1 MARMFLACY
10 CDSKRR
16 KPLRIPQR
24 RNSGCSGSLR
34 AGFPT
39 TVIAQMKST
48 DKLKLDIPDPS
59 WQCPDDVELL
69 SNLIGDIY
77 DVVLKPT
84 SWPCVLEG
92 CSEFL
97 PGHAAALFAKGLGG
111 KAGDLYFD
119 DGNIDAAYRE
129 SYFSTYVKI
138 DPFGVAQYLAEVGK
152 PVVASDCMPLSE
164 FAETVFYKEWAQP
177 QGLVD
182 FVSVKLESSLDKA
195 TSFGVFRHER
205 HGAIDDAARRRMN
218 LLVPHI
224 RRAVSISRLA
234 EFKALEGAA
243 LADTLDAISAAM
255 ILVDAAGR
263 VTHVNAAGQAMLS
276 DRDMIE
282 LVSGRLFATN
292 RSVNRSLYDMLEA
305 TDGGDAAVGTKGV
318 AVSMATRT
326 GQQHIAH
333 VLPLT
338 SGARKKAG
346 IEYSACAAIFI
357 RKVELE
363 PPSAP
368 KIMAQLYGLTPSE
381 LRVLLAVFEN
391 GGIED
396 IANVLGVSV
405 PTVKTHLRRLFD
417 KTGTRRQ
424 ADLVKLV
431 GGHAASRP

>member
-1 MARMFLACY
+1 
-10 CDSKRR
+10 
-16 KPLRIPQR
+16 
-24 RNSGCSGSLR
+24 
-34 AGFPT
+34 
-39 TVIAQMKST
+39 MKFA
-48 DKLKLDIPDPS
+48 DKLRMGHSAPS
-59 WQCPDDVELL
+59 LQYSQDAEQL

-84 SWPCVLEG
+84 SWPSVLKR

-97 PGHAAALFAKGLGG
+97 PGHSASLYAKGLGG

-138 DPFGVAQYLAEVGK
+138 DPFSVAQYFAELGR
-152 PVVASDCMPLSE
+152 PVAATDCMPHAELV
-164 FAETVFYKEWAQP
+164 ETVLYKEWARP

-182 FVSVKLESSLDKA
+182 FVSVKLESSLEKA

-205 HGAIDDAARRRMN
+205 HGAVDDEARSRIN

-234 EFKALEGAA
+234 EFKALEGSA
-243 LADTLDAISAAM
+243 LADTLDALSAAM
-255 ILVDAAGR
+255 ILVDAEGR
-263 VTHVNAAGQAMLS
+263 VTHANASGQAMLS
-276 DRDMIE
+276 ERDMIE
-282 LVSGRLFATN
+282 LVSGRLVATN
-292 RSVNRSLYDMLEA
+292 RSVNRSLYDMLQA
-305 TDGGDAAVGTKGV
+305 TGGGDAAVGTRGV
-318 AVSMATRT
+318 AVSMAARA
-326 GQQHIAH
+326 GDQHIAH

-346 IEYSACAAIFI
+346 VEYSACAAIFV
-357 RKVELE
+357 RKAELE

-368 KIMAQLYGLTPSE
+368 KVIAQLYGLTPSE
-381 LRVLLAVFEN
+381 LRVLLAVFET
-391 GGIED
+391 GGIDD

-424 ADLVKLV
+424 AELVKLV
-431 GGHAASRP
+431 AGHAASRP

>member
-1 MARMFLACY
+1 
-10 CDSKRR
+10 
-16 KPLRIPQR
+16 
-24 RNSGCSGSLR
+24 
-34 AGFPT
+34 
-39 TVIAQMKST
+39 MKFT
-48 DKLKLDIPDPS
+48 DKLKPDHSDSS
-59 WQCPDDVELL
+59 WHHSHDAERL
-69 SNLIGDIY
+69 SKLIGDIY
-77 DVVLKPT
+77 DVVLKPA
-84 SWPCVLEG
+84 SWPSVLKR

-97 PGHAAALFAKGLGG
+97 PGYSAALYAKGLGG

-138 DPFGVAQYLAEVGK
+138 DPFSVAQYFAEVGK
-152 PVVASDCMPLSE
+152 PVAATDCMPLSE
-164 FAETVFYKEWAQP
+164 FVETVMYKEWARP

-182 FVSVKLESSLDKA
+182 FVSVKLESSLEKA

-205 HGAIDDAARRRMN
+205 HGAIDDEAKWRIN

-243 LADTLDAISAAM
+243 LADTLDAVSAAM

-263 VTHVNAAGQAMLS
+263 VTHANAAGQAMLS
-276 DRDMIE
+276 ERDMIE
-282 LVSGRLFATN
+282 LVSGKLFATN
-292 RSVNRSLYDMLEA
+292 RSVNQALYEMLEA
-305 TDGGDAAVGTKGV
+305 TGGGDAAVGTKGV
-318 AVSMATRT
+318 AVSMAART
-326 GQQHIAH
+326 GEQHIAH
-333 VLPLT
+333 ILPLT
-338 SGARKKAG
+338 SGARRRAG
-346 IEYSACAAIFI
+346 VEYSACAAIFV

-368 KIMAQLYGLTPSE
+368 KVMAQLYGLTPSE
-381 LRVLLAVFEN
+381 LRVLLAVFET
-391 GGIED
+391 GSIED

-424 ADLVKLV
+424 TDLVKLV
-431 GGHAASRP
+431 GGHAASGP